1 MEAQAVLDE
10 MDTNHREKLHEDVPD
25 LLCSLCEQFPQARV
39 LTFPVI
45 KTSHGC
51 LSKIFSL
58 CRTPKALLH
67 PGLKCLQGTLGMKTS
82 RGLLPMKPN

>member
-25 LLCSLCEQFPQARV
+25 LLCSMCEQFPQPRV

-51 LSKIFSL
+51 LSKISSL

-67 PGLKCLQGTLGMKTS
+67 PGLNVS
-82 RGLLPMKPN
+82 RGLWK